1 MSKQEYFEANNDLAF
16 NVTVDA
22 LGKYATKCK
31 KDKKRNIMD
40 PILGSYLLTHQLAC
54 ALLYKAEGYEKQL
67 VDIMQEAIEDAKE
80 VVKNSRSVQ

>member
-67 VDIMQEAIEDAKE
+67 VDVMQEAIEDAKE